1 MDAAETLLTLLRGVD
16 TVVDMRR
23 VTDAMVPVTALA
35 AD

>member
-1 MDAAETLLTLLRGVD
+1 MDVAEALLTVLRGVD

-23 VTDAMVPVTALA
+23 VTHAMVPATALA

>member
-1 MDAAETLLTLLRGVD
+1 MEAAEGLLAVLRGVD

-23 VTDAMVPVTALA
+23 VTDAMVPAAALA